1 MLRARLSLCFSPHCN
16 PQAPGGHELAADY
29 WELVGSSP
37 AGGAEN
43 LVNEESHI
51 DVQLDQRHMMLRGDT
66 VREREGCRKGGRVG
80 GREGGG
86 GGGGRRRELD
96 GYNFLHSL
104 PTFICSFPRYSGFV
118 QL

>member
-1 MLRARLSLCFSPHCN
+1 MLRARLSLCVPPPHCN
-16 PQAPGGHELAADY
+16 PQAPEGHELAADY

-66 VREREGCRKGGRVG
+66 VREREGER
-80 GREGGG
+80 
-86 GGGGRRRELD
+86 GRRKKK
-96 GYNFLHSL
+96 G
-104 PTFICSFPRYSGFV
+104 TG
-118 QL
+118 

>member
-1 MLRARLSLCFSPHCN
+1 M
-16 PQAPGGHELAADY
+16 
-29 WELVGSSP
+29 GSSP

-66 VREREGCRKGGRVG
+66 VREREGCGKG
-80 GREGGG
+80 GREGGRKKG
-86 GGGGRRRELD
+86 TGWIQLLALTL
-96 GYNFLHSL
+96 YS
-104 PTFICSFPRYSGFV
+104 FICSFPRYSGFV

>member
-1 MLRARLSLCFSPHCN
+1 MYLLLTVTLRH
-16 PQAPGGHELAADY
+16 PGGHELAADY

-66 VREREGCRKGGRVG
+66 VRERGRGV
-80 GREGGG
+80 
-86 GGGGRRRELD
+86 GGGRGGGVRE
-96 GYNFLHSL
+96 GRGKKKG
-104 PTFICSFPRYSGFV
+104 TGWI
-118 QL
+118 QLLATQCLLFHLQLSKIFRIRSTVTQW